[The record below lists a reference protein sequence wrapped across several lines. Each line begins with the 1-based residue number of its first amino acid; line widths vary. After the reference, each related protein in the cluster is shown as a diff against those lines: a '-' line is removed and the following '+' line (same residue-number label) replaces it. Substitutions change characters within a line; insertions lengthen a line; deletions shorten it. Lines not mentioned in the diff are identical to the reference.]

1 MVSLWQCKQDVYK
14 FEGREYKWYYDLE
27 KALNNKTK
35 VEALDLSNQ
44 NLKKVPVEVSEL
56 KYLKFIS
63 LKGNQLKELPQFIY
77 HNQKIQTLLLTSNRS
92 IRIDSKIGEISNL
105 KVLSLLDCNLDELP
119 KAIFDLKELRY
130 LLIAGNNFNLEQI
143 ETFRKNLPYCK
154 IADSLD

>member
-1 MVSLWQCKQDVYK
+1 M
-14 FEGREYKWYYDLE
+14 
-27 KALNNKTK
+27 
-35 VEALDLSNQ
+35 
-44 NLKKVPVEVSEL
+44 
-56 KYLKFIS
+56 
-63 LKGNQLKELPQFIY
+63 
-77 HNQKIQTLLLTSNRS
+77 LTSNRS